1 MVPASIKDLFPR
13 TDLYL
18 ILTALIVSVFYLALR
33 KAIPR
38 LLKRI
43 SDELRLEK
51 DLTVNFSHYLIVFLS
66 FTYAIFILNLLLEVP
81 SVAKYANPVL
91 AYPILNVETLRISL
105 ASLMQ
110 GLLSFYVLLVLTKIL
125 RTAIRIYLFY
135 KSHGA
140 DVASTIDILV
150 YNTALVIIVMTS
162 LSIMGISW
170 KLLLPVAGALG
181 IGIGFGVRDIANNF
195 VSGFVILS
203 SRTIKRGDWVTM
215 GDNSGKIVDIG
226 IRTATLRTVDNID
239 IIIPNAQLISNQ
251 LINWSYTDNIVR
263 IHIPVGVSYG
273 SDVGLVRET
282 LLEVAKG
289 SPDVLDYPPSEA
301 RFISFGDSAL
311 NFELL
316 IWIDVKKIRMPLV
329 KSRINY
335 LIWDAFKAKNIQIPF
350 PQRDVWFKNELKIG
364 REEITRSAPAK
375 DADSRGESPQS
386 DSSVNEE

>member
-1 MVPASIKDLFPR
+1 MQTVYESRMIPASIKELFPR
-13 TDLYL
+13 TDLHL
-18 ILTALIVSVFYLALR
+18 ILAALVVTLLYVFFRKLVPKVSARVSDKLHIEKSLAL
-33 KAIPR
+33 
-38 LLKRI
+38 
-43 SDELRLEK
+43 
-51 DLTVNFSHYLIVFLS
+51 NFSHYMGLFLTVLYVLFVADLFLS
-66 FTYAIFILNLLLEVP
+66 SPTI
-81 SVAKYANPVL
+81 SKYTEPIL
-91 AYPILNVETLRISL
+91 AYPIVDVEALRLSL
-105 ASLMQ
+105 ASLVK
-110 GLLSFYVLLVLTKIL
+110 GIVGFYVLLVLTKTV
-125 RTAIRIYLFY
+125 RSAIRMCLFY
-135 KSHGA
+135 RSHGA
-140 DVASTIDILV
+140 DVVSTIDILV
-150 YNTALVIIVMTS
+150 YNTAMVIIVMIS

-195 VSGFVILS
+195 VSGFVILT

-289 SPDVLDYPPSEA
+289 SSDVLDYPPAEA
-301 RFISFGDSAL
+301 RFISFGDSSL

-316 IWIDVKKIRMPLV
+316 VWIDVKKIRMPLV

-335 LIWDAFKAKNIQIPF
+335 LVWDAFKAKDIQIPF
-350 PQRDVWFKNELKIG
+350 PQRDVWFKNELRIG
-364 REEITRSAPAK
+364 RDPETGENPVK
-375 DADSRGESPQS
+375 DADTSRSL
-386 DSSVNEE
+386 

>member
-1 MVPASIKDLFPR
+1 MIPSFIKEFFPR
-13 TDLYL
+13 TDVYL
-18 ILTALIVSVFYLALR
+18 IFAAVIVTLLYMAMRKVVPMVLT
-33 KAIPR
+33 
-38 LLKRI
+38 RI
-43 SDELRLEK
+43 SDKLHLDK
-51 DLTVNFSHYLIVFLS
+51 SLTVDLSHYAIVFLS
-66 FTYAIFILNLLLEVP
+66 AVYVIFMLNLLLSVP
-81 SVAKYANPVL
+81 PVSKYTGPVL
-91 AYPILNVETLRISL
+91 AYPILDVETLRISL
-105 ASLMQ
+105 ASLVKAVFA
-110 GLLSFYVLLVLTKIL
+110 FYVLLVLTKIL
-125 RTAIRIYLFY
+125 RSAIRMYLFY

-215 GDNSGKIVDIG
+215 GDNFGKIVDIG
-226 IRTATLRTVDNID
+226 IRTSTLRTVDNID

-273 SDVGLVRET
+273 SDVSLVKET
-282 LLEVAKG
+282 LLEVAKE
-289 SPDVLDYPPSEA
+289 SSDILDYPPSEA
-301 RFISFGDSAL
+301 RFISFGDNSL

-316 IWIDVKKIRMPLV
+316 VWIDIKEIKIPLV

-335 LIWDAFKAKNIQIPF
+335 LIWDAFKAKDIQIPF
-350 PQRDVWFKNELKIG
+350 PQREVWFKNELRIG
-364 REEITRSAPAK
+364 NERETTDKPEK
-375 DADSRGESPQS
+375 DTDAAGK
-386 DSSVNEE
+386 SS